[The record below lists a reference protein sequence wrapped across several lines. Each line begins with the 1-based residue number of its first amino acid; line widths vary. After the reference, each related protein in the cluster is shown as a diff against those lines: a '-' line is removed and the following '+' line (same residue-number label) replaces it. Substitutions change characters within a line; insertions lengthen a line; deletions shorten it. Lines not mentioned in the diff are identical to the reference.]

1 LPHHNLVWEVKL
13 VATFRVS
20 IEIGPMDQ
28 SRFERIE
35 ALVDTGATY
44 TVVPRDV
51 LERLGIAPQ
60 FRRRFRIADG
70 RVVELDMAWAVVKVE
85 GEMTYTICVFGEPGM
100 DALLG
105 AVTLEELGLGVDPI
119 NQRLVPIELL
129 LIGFGLA

>member
-1 LPHHNLVWEVKL
+1 M
-13 VATFRVS
+13 ATFRVS

-35 ALVDTGATY
+35 VLVDTGATY

-60 FRRRFRIADG
+60 FRCRFRISDG